1 MVMNTALRIKQ
12 RSVCVSMSAWNMES
26 CQITGKGQC
35 DTVQQSGTTRR
46 QNCASSVA
54 PNTQEQASGNDASI
68 AQSILSVTEGT
79 FCTRLN
85 GRGLCSTFDL
95 NRNIILQ

>member
-1 MVMNTALRIKQ
+1 M
-12 RSVCVSMSAWNMES
+12 SVWNMES

-35 DTVQQSGTTRR
+35 DTVQQSGITRGR
-46 QNCASSVA
+46 DCAPSVA
-54 PNTQEQASGNDASI
+54 TNTQDEASANDASI

-85 GRGLCSTFDL
+85 GTGLCSTFDL
-95 NRNIILQ
+95 NRN